1 MFSPTP
7 CSESGHLGLDQLVDG
22 RWYGRALERELGFP
36 KAPGQEDD
44 GQEKRP
50 RNRNESFWSTGLHLL
65 TRVGLKLGTSAETRG
80 DQFVCRLWDLPPQR
94 HSWSGLSIPV
104 GRMNPR
110 GARSSCTG
118 GNGFL
123 IARNAPAPAPAPVAP
138 AAPAARGGVS
148 GSAAPK
154 QGFREEKRCF
164 HLRISAAQEAPS
176 CWLGQLSEA
185 PRKQSWSATVFP
197 RREILLA
204 VVGEVLTSGFWQQG
218 KTVIFADFCRNQVCE
233 MLSLVGKLLCQ
244 LCKQIGL
251 RW

>member
-1 MFSPTP
+1 M
-7 CSESGHLGLDQLVDG
+7 
-22 RWYGRALERELGFP
+22 RA
-36 KAPGQEDD
+36 
-44 GQEKRP
+44 
-50 RNRNESFWSTGLHLL
+50 
-65 TRVGLKLGTSAETRG
+65 GLKLGTSAETWD
-80 DQFVCRLWDLPPQR
+80 DQFVCWLWDLPPQR
-94 HSWSGLSIPV
+94 RSWSGLSIPV
-104 GRMNPR
+104 GWMNPR
-110 GARSSCTG
+110 GVRSSRTG

-123 IARNAPAPAPAPVAP
+123 IARNPPAPAAPAAPAPAPAAP

-197 RREILLA
+197 QREILLT